1 MWGDGEKVSTT
12 WLMMMIA
19 AIAIRYS
26 NDYMCIRTTRR
37 NERRVVEWV
46 DRSSEEDGE
55 RDAKGN

>member
-1 MWGDGEKVSTT
+1 MWGDGKKVSTT

-26 NDYMCIRTTRR
+26 NDYVYKDDKEER
-37 NERRVVEWV
+37 RRVVEWV